1 MSRAYLKAAVAR
13 SAFLALCWWS
23 ITEGAREALAMGV
36 LAVTLAVTLSLRIY
50 PPQGMSL
57 RGLVRF
63 IPLFLWR
70 SLTGALDVAR
80 RAITP
85 SMPLQP
91 MLVEYRTELPAGA
104 PRVVFANVISLLPGS
119 LCADLEDDVLTLHLL
134 AESAADRRALQ
145 RLERT
150 IGRLFP

>member
-1 MSRAYLKAAVAR
+1 
-13 SAFLALCWWS
+13 
-23 ITEGAREALAMGV
+23 
-36 LAVTLAVTLSLRIY
+36 
-50 PPQGMSL
+50 
-57 RGLVRF
+57 
-63 IPLFLWR
+63 
-70 SLTGALDVAR
+70 
-80 RAITP
+80 
-85 SMPLQP
+85 MPLQP

-150 IGRLFP
+150 IGHLFP